1 MADERDY
8 IDQCQSMFRINS
20 GRDATPDELAVEF
33 ARLPL
38 RQRTIDLDRI
48 EAGFANDESLTLNEA
63 AKQLEKQAVRTA
75 LHEMHRN
82 LRAVD
87 R

>member
-1 MADERDY
+1 MSDERDY
-8 IDQCQSMFRINS
+8 IDQCQSLYRINY
-20 GRDATPDELAVEF
+20 GRDATADELAVEF
-33 ARLPL
+33 ARLPIG
-38 RQRTIDLDRI
+38 QRAIDLDRI
-48 EAGFANDESLTLNEA
+48 EAGFANDEPLSLNEA